1 MDGPLILAQFSPVAV
16 YLTIHLGAQSRFSRP
31 GWSECNI
38 SCSPDDT
45 KTVFAVGCG
54 EDLVT
59 LSDEAAQWD
68 LKTVKTFPSAIRA
81 VDWLDRNVII
91 AGSFDSR
98 VWLYDTRSQGST
110 ARFQHGHAVQALKR
124 VDEWKVIAAG
134 PNTVRCPNEVVLKLC
149 VSFDEDMIC

>member
-1 MDGPLILAQFSPVAV
+1 MRIGAV
-16 YLTIHLGAQSRFSRP
+16 SRFTRP
-31 GWSECNI
+31 GWSSCNI
-38 SCSPDDT
+38 SSFPDST
-45 KTVFAVGCG
+45 STVFAVGCG

-59 LSDEAAQWD
+59 LSNSEAQWD
-68 LKTVKTFPSAIRA
+68 LSTVKTFPSAVRA
-81 VDWLDRNVII
+81 VDWLDQNVII

-134 PNTVRCPNEVVLKLC
+134 PNTVRCPKKGLIDIIYANSDIRAVI
-149 VSFDEDMIC
+149 DEHV